1 VINLLISPVA
11 AHGLSVGVEV
21 DGVGPLV
28 FLPVIFGFAIF
39 IYLHLRS

>member
-1 VINLLISPVA
+1 MIDVLISPVA

-28 FLPVIFGFAIF
+28 FLPVILGFAFF
-39 IYLHLRS
+39 IYLHLKN